1 MLKKRGENC
10 KMKKIKWG
18 KCVLNK
24 VLLLLACF
32 LVLSGGASATTVTVD
47 GILSAGE
54 YTGNDSGTK
63 SLLWWNGHESIY
75 TKAAGNMNDLY
86 WEINN
91 SGNDYSLNLFFEV
104 PTYARR
110 MIWSAGIE
118 YDGTHYDPNWG
129 IPKVYLDAYF
139 AGTHHSKVKMN
150 YDTQTGSEFFELKKG
165 NDSIVKIKW
174 QELDTNGL
182 SDNFTWKTSL
192 EYLLD
197 NDICTTQ
204 ECLEFNRTSSI
215 EMMWNNF
222 GTYNAAFA
230 FMEGITDMELH
241 LSDEAR
247 GLPPINPV
255 PEPATM
261 LLFGIGLLGLAG
273 VSRRKK

>member
-1 MLKKRGENC
+1 
-10 KMKKIKWG
+10 MKKIKKG
-18 KCVLNK
+18 KSVLNK
-24 VLLLLACF
+24 ALLLLACF
-32 LVLSGGASATTVTVD
+32 LALSGGASATSVTVD

-54 YTGNDSGTK
+54 YTGYDSGTK

-75 TKAAGNMNDLY
+75 TKDAGNMNDLY
-86 WEINN
+86 WEINKA
-91 SGNDYSLNLFFEV
+91 SEGDYSLNIFFEV

-110 MIWSAGIE
+110 MIWATGIE
-118 YDGTHYDPNWG
+118 YDGTNYDTTWG
-129 IPKVYLDAYF
+129 IPKEYLDAYF
-139 AGTHHSKVKMN
+139 AGTHHSTVKMD
-150 YDTQTGSEFFELKKG
+150 YKTQTGSEFFELKKG
-165 NDSIVKIKW
+165 DDSIVKIKW
-174 QELDTNGL
+174 QDLDVNGL
-182 SDNFTWKTSL
+182 SDDFTWKTSL
-192 EYLLD
+192 EYLISEG
-197 NDICTTQ
+197 ICTTV

-222 GTYNAAFA
+222 GSDEDAFA
-230 FMEGITDMELH
+230 FMSSITDMELH